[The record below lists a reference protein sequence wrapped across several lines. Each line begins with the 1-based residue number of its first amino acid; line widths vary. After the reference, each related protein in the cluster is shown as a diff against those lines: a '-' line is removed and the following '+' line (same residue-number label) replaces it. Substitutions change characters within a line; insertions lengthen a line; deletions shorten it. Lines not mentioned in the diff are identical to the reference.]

1 MNSTAIFG
9 CSRKIFSLP
18 PQHRRL
24 STVTFKVDSKAFSK
38 TLNLPKTCF
47 PLWAEREKSE
57 IALRSRI
64 CEDLYRAQARRR
76 GGRDFVLHDG
86 PPYANGN
93 LHVGHSMNKILKDII
108 NRFHVIS
115 GDRVQ
120 YIPGWDCH
128 GLPIENKALKD
139 LGSDS
144 RSLSPSDVRSAARKT
159 ALREIETQKEEFR
172 QFGIMADWSKETT
185 YRTLDHEYEMRQLAI
200 FQRMVENGL
209 IYRHYRPVHFSPSS
223 RSALAEAEL
232 VYKDDHIS
240 HSVYVTFNLDVAQSG
255 ERYAKYGRDIKF
267 LVWTTTPW
275 TLTANMGIAVNP
287 ELAYTF
293 VEREDDKDGPLFLI
307 ATGRLGDIPTEPV
320 FSALGNI
327 RYVGSI
333 EGSDLVGAYYKPIF
347 SHGNCMRIIRA
358 SHVTAESGTG
368 LVHCA
373 AAHGVEDYNTFRDQ
387 GLLSGTESILCHV
400 GSEGEFTANVADVV
414 GEAAAQTL
422 VGKPVLG
429 DGSRAVVTLLK
440 ETNSL
445 VKIERFKHKYPYDW
459 RTDKPIIVTATS
471 QWFAN
476 LDKIKDDALNA
487 LEHVEMFPSSS
498 RLQSFIRSRSEWCIS
513 RQRVWGVPIPA
524 LYHIPTDR
532 AVLDAASLSHILPIL
547 QEKGVE
553 YWWNGPVEE
562 FIPPALRQTGEGE
575 EANVWRKGTD
585 TMDVWF
591 DSGSSWSM
599 LEQREDEQGEKYR
612 ADVCVEGSDQHRG
625 WFQSQLLT
633 AVGSRSSSIPYK
645 VLVTH
650 GMVLDQ
656 KGKKMSKSLGNVIS
670 PITVVAGG
678 KDKKKEPAYGADL
691 LRLCI
696 ASVEYWNDV
705 PLGTNILNQTAESL
719 RKIRNTARFLLGNI
733 GDIYEQD
740 NEDAWEDLKEHMD
753 LADRYMINELQKC
766 EAGCATAYAAHNFPK
781 VVKTLQNLCNITLSS
796 FYFDINKDNLYAN
809 PLNGYERRATAFVLK
824 EILATIVRIMAPI
837 LPHLAQEIHDS
848 MYYKSKGSVFLE
860 QPWNWR
866 DGGFA
871 IKGYTEDDVKAVNK
885 DSDDMI
891 MLMQEVRPVVTSLL
905 EQAREQ
911 KQIRSSLE
919 AEADIILPEPPD
931 VASNTL
937 SDGQEEAIPL
947 EDNGKTRIA
956 QFFRDHEDFMAKHF
970 IVSRVT
976 VMDEGSLGTTSPE
989 WIYIRS
995 LSILGD
1001 QFSKPATS
1009 AEDSYDVAIRIR
1021 PATREKCPRC
1031 WTFTKEAEDVLC
1043 QRCADVT
1050 QDMD

>member
-1 MNSTAIFG
+1 MISFPPRLLSLPSHCLDCMNSTATFR
-9 CSRKIFSLP
+9 CSRNVFSLLP
-18 PQHRRL
+18 WRCRL
-24 STVTFKVDSKAFSK
+24 STAVS
-38 TLNLPKTCF
+38 N
-47 PLWAEREKSE
+47 SE
-57 IALRSRI
+57 VALRPRI
-64 CEDLYRAQARRR
+64 CEDLYRAQAHRR

-93 LHVGHSMNKILKDII
+93 LHVGHSMNKIIKDII

-139 LGSDS
+139 LGTDS
-144 RSLSPSDVRSAARKT
+144 RSLTPSDIRSAARKT
-159 ALREIETQKEEFR
+159 ALHEIETQKEEFQ

-185 YRTLDHEYEMRQLAI
+185 YRTLDHGYEMRQLAI
-200 FQRMVENGL
+200 FQKMVENGL

-232 VYKDDHIS
+232 VYKDDHTS
-240 HSVYVTFNLDVAQSG
+240 HSVYVTFNLHVAQSG
-255 ERYAKYGRDIKF
+255 ERYAKYGRDIKL

-287 ELAYTF
+287 DLAYTF
-293 VEREDDKDGPLFLI
+293 VEREDDKEGPLYLI
-307 ATGRLGDIPTEPV
+307 ATGRLGDNPTEPV

-327 RYVGSI
+327 RYVDSI
-333 EGSDLVGAYYKPIF
+333 QGQSRALQGFIVRSDLVGAYYKPMF
-347 SHGNCMRIIRA
+347 SHGSSKRIIRA
-358 SHVTAESGTG
+358 SHVTSESGTG

-373 AAHGVEDYNTFRDQ
+373 PAHGVEDYNTFRDQ
-387 GLLSGTESILCHV
+387 GLLAGTESMLCHV
-400 GSEGEFTANVADVV
+400 GSEGEFKADVADVV
-414 GEAAAQTL
+414 DDTAAQSL
-422 VGKPVLG
+422 VGQPVLE
-429 DGSRAVVTLLK
+429 DGSRAVVNLLK

-445 VKIERFKHKYPYDW
+445 VKIERFKHKYLYDW
-459 RTDKPIIVTATS
+459 RTDKPIIITATS

-487 LEHVEMFPSSS
+487 LEHVEMFPPSS

-524 LYHIPTDR
+524 LYHIPTDC
-532 AVLDAASLSHILPIL
+532 AILDAASLSHILPIL
-547 QEKGVE
+547 QEKGIE

-562 FIPPALRQTGEGE
+562 FIPPALRGGEG
-575 EANVWRKGTD
+575 ADVWRKGTD

-591 DSGSSWSM
+591 DSGSSWST
-599 LEQREDEQGEKYR
+599 R

-633 AVGSRSSSIPYK
+633 AA
-645 VLVTH
+645 LVTH

-691 LRLCI
+691 LRLWI

-733 GDIYEQD
+733 GDIYERD
-740 NEDAWEDLKEHMD
+740 NEYAWEDVREHMD

-766 EAGCATAYAAHNFPK
+766 EAECAAAYAAYNFPK

-809 PLNGYERRATAFVLK
+809 ALNGYERRATVFVLK
-824 EILATIVRIMAPI
+824 EILATIVRVMAPI

-848 MYYKSKGSVFLE
+848 MYYKSKGLVFLE

-866 DGGFA
+866 EGGFA
-871 IKGYTEDDVKAVNK
+871 IKGFTEDDMKAVKK
-885 DSDDMI
+885 DSDDMA

-911 KQIRSSLE
+911 KQISGSLE
-919 AEADIILPEPPD
+919 AEVDVILPEVPD
-931 VASNTL
+931 VASDT
-937 SDGQEEAIPL
+937 QEATTSL
-947 EDNGKTRIA
+947 QDNGKTRLA
-956 QFFRDHEDFMAKHF
+956 QIFRDHQDFMTKHF

-976 VMDEGSLGTTSPE
+976 VIDEGSLGTASPE

-995 LSILGD
+995 LSILGEG
-1001 QFSKPATS
+1001 FSKPAS
-1009 AEDSYDVAIRIR
+1009 ALGSEESYDVAIRIR

-1031 WTFTKEAEDVLC
+1031 WTFTKEAEDILC

>member
-1 MNSTAIFG
+1 MQQNPLRPG
-9 CSRKIFSLP
+9 Y
-18 PQHRRL
+18 RRFAAL
-24 STVTFKVDSKAFSK
+24 WCFFKNLEFAK
-38 TLNLPKTCF
+38 TSF
-47 PLWAEREKSE
+47 PLWPNREKSE
-57 IALRSRI
+57 VALRPRV

-76 GGRDFVLHDG
+76 GGREFVLHDG

-139 LGSDS
+139 LG
-144 RSLSPSDVRSAARKT
+144 VRRFLLPLKTSAHVTKDGFK
-159 ALREIETQKEEFR
+159 IETQKEEFQ

-185 YRTLDHEYEMRQLAI
+185 YRTLDHGYEMRQLAI
-200 FQRMVENGL
+200 FQEMVENGL
-209 IYRHYRPVHFSPSS
+209 IYKQYRPVHFSPSS

-240 HSVYVTFNLDVAQSG
+240 HSVYHSRAK
-255 ERYAKYGRDIKF
+255 RYARYGRDIKL

-287 ELAYTF
+287 ELAYSF
-293 VEREDDKDGPLFLI
+293 VVREDDKEGPLFLI
-307 ATGRLGDIPTEPV
+307 ATGRLGDNPTG
-320 FSALGNI
+320 ARL
-327 RYVGSI
+327 
-333 EGSDLVGAYYKPIF
+333 DLVGAYYKPIF
-347 SHGNCMRIIRA
+347 SRGSSKRIIRA
-358 SHVTAESGTG
+358 SHVTSESGTG

-373 AAHGVEDYNTFRDQ
+373 PAHGAEDYNTFRDQ
-387 GLLSGTESILCHV
+387 GLLAGTESMLCHV
-400 GSEGEFTANVADVV
+400 GSEGEFKADVADVV
-414 GEAAAQTL
+414 GDAAAQTL
-422 VGKPVLG
+422 IGKLVLE
-429 DGSRAVVTLLK
+429 DGSRAVVALLK
-440 ETNSL
+440 ETNCL

-476 LDKIKDDALNA
+476 LDRIKDYALDA
-487 LEHVEMFPSSS
+487 LEHVEMFPPSS

-532 AVLDAASLSHILPIL
+532 AILDAASLSHILPIL
-547 QEKGVE
+547 QEKGIE
-553 YWWNGPVEE
+553 YWWNGSVEE
-562 FIPPALRQTGEGE
+562 FVPPALREGEG
-575 EANVWRKGTD
+575 ADAWRKGAD

-599 LEQREDEQGEKYR
+599 LDEREDGGGQKYR

-633 AVGSRSSSIPYK
+633 AVGFGSSSIPYK
-645 VLVTH
+645 AIVTH

-691 LRLCI
+691 LRLWI

-705 PLGTNILNQTAESL
+705 SLGTNILNQTAESL

-740 NEDAWEDLKEHMD
+740 NEDAWEDVKEHMD

-766 EAGCATAYAAHNFPK
+766 EAECAAAYATYNFPK

-809 PLNGYERRATAFVLK
+809 PLNGYERRATVFVLK

-848 MYYKSKGSVFLE
+848 MYHKSKGLVFLE

-866 DGGFA
+866 EDGFGLQGF
-871 IKGYTEDDVKAVNK
+871 TEDDMKAAKK
-885 DSDDMI
+885 DSDDMA

-919 AEADIILPEPPD
+919 AEVDVILPEVPD
-931 VASNTL
+931 VT
-937 SDGQEEAIPL
+937 SDAQEATTSL
-947 EDNGKTRIA
+947 EDNGKTRLA

-976 VMDEGSLGTTSPE
+976 VMDEGSLGTASPE
-989 WIYIRS
+989 WIYIRN
-995 LSILGD
+995 LSILGEA
-1001 QFSKPATS
+1001 FSKPAS
-1009 AEDSYDVAIRIR
+1009 ALGSEESYDVAIRVR

-1031 WTFTKEAEDVLC
+1031 WTFTKEAEDILC

>member
-1 MNSTAIFG
+1 MNSTATFR
-9 CSRKIFSLP
+9 CSPKIFSLS
-18 PQHRRL
+18 QRRCKL
-24 STVTFKVDSKAFSK
+24 STAAFNVDSKAFSK
-38 TLNLPKTCF
+38 TLNLPQTSF
-47 PLWAEREKSE
+47 PLWPDREKSQV
-57 IALRSRI
+57 ALRPRI
-64 CEDLYRAQARRR
+64 CEDLYRAQARRS
-76 GGRDFVLHDG
+76 GGREFVLHDG

-139 LGSDS
+139 LGTDS
-144 RSLSPSDVRSAARKT
+144 RSLTPSDIRSAARKT
-159 ALREIETQKEEFR
+159 ALREIEIQKEEFQ

-185 YRTLDHEYEMRQLAI
+185 YRTLDHGYEMRQLGI
-200 FQRMVENGL
+200 FQKMVENGL

-240 HSVYVTFNLDVAQSG
+240 HSVYVTFDLGVAQSG
-255 ERYAKYGRDIKF
+255 ERYAKFGRDIKL

-287 ELAYTF
+287 ELAYSF
-293 VEREDDKDGPLFLI
+293 VEREDDKEGPLFLI
-307 ATGRLGDIPTEPV
+307 ATGRLGDNPTEPF

-327 RYVGSI
+327 RYVDSI
-333 EGSDLVGAYYKPIF
+333 QGSDLVGAYYKPIF
-347 SHGNCMRIIRA
+347 SHGSSKRIIRA
-358 SHVTAESGTG
+358 SHVTSESGTG

-373 AAHGVEDYNTFRDQ
+373 PAHGAEDYNTFRDQ
-387 GLLSGTESILCHV
+387 GLLSSAESMLCHV
-400 GSEGEFTANVADVV
+400 GPEGEFKADVADIV

-422 VGKPVLG
+422 VGKSVLE
-429 DGSRAVVTLLK
+429 DGSRAVVALLK

-476 LDKIKDDALNA
+476 LDKIKEDALNA
-487 LEHVEMFPSSS
+487 LEHVEMFPPSS

-532 AVLDAASLSHILPIL
+532 AILDAASLSHILPIL
-547 QEKGVE
+547 QEKGIE

-562 FIPPALRQTGEGE
+562 FVPPILREGEG
-575 EANVWRKGTD
+575 ANVWRKGTD

-599 LEQREDEQGEKYR
+599 LEQREDGLGQKYR

-633 AVGSRSSSIPYK
+633 AVGSGSSSIPYK
-645 VLVTH
+645 ALVTH

-691 LRLCI
+691 LRLWI

-740 NEDAWEDLKEHMD
+740 NEDSWENVREHMD

-766 EAGCATAYAAHNFPK
+766 EAECAAAYVAYNFPK

-809 PLNGYERRATAFVLK
+809 ALSGYERRATVFVLK

-848 MYYKSKGSVFLE
+848 MYYKSKGLVFLE

-866 DGGFA
+866 EGSFA
-871 IKGYTEDDVKAVNK
+871 IKGFTEDDMKAVKK
-885 DSDDMI
+885 DSEDMA

-919 AEADIILPEPPD
+919 AEVDVILPEIPD
-931 VASNTL
+931 VASEAL
-937 SDGQEEAIPL
+937 SDAQEATAAL
-947 EDNGKTRIA
+947 GKTRLA
-956 QFFRDHEDFMAKHF
+956 QFFRDNEDFMAKHF

-976 VMDEGSLGTTSPE
+976 VMDEGSLGTASPE

-995 LSILGD
+995 LSILGEG
-1001 QFSKPATS
+1001 FSKPAS
-1009 AEDSYDVAIRIR
+1009 ALGSEESYDIAIRIR
-1021 PATREKCPRC
+1021 PAMREKCPRC
-1031 WTFTKEAEDVLC
+1031 WTFTKETEDILC